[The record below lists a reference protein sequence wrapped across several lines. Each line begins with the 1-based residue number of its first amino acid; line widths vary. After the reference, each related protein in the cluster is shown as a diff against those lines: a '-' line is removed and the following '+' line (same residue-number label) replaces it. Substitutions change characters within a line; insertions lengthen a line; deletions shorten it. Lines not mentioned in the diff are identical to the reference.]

1 MARLAYERGAA
12 STTIPDRDGGLEARA
27 ASGLGERSVGDLIY
41 RVAITLFALCV
52 PILLAL
58 VAWELLSAGW
68 PALRKFG
75 VGFLT
80 SSAWNP
86 VTGEF
91 GAAPA
96 IYGTIVSSAIALLIA
111 VPLALGV
118 SIFLSELSPRWLRQ
132 PIAFLVDL
140 LAAIPSVVYGL
151 WGIFVL
157 LPLLRDPV
165 IPFLRDTLGLGHTP
179 FFRGVAYGPS
189 MLAAGVILAIMVLP
203 YIASVSREVLLAVPR
218 AQREAALALGATKW
232 EMVRGAVLPYAKS
245 GIMGGVILGLGRA
258 LGETMAVTML
268 IGNRHEISASLLA
281 PGYTM
286 ASLIANEFSEASSD
300 AHLSALMA
308 VGFTLF
314 AITIIVNAI
323 ARLLIRRVS
332 RQAAPSSKLPPSPIL
347 ATVPRRSE
355 ASQLSAAPKLSL
367 SSPRK
372 RGSMLTG
379 SNMDPRFR
387 GDDGDRLRGDDGGTD
402 PRLRGEAEPRKQRA
416 SGDRPRPWSFRVRR
430 ARSAAMV
437 ALTAVAAVGA
447 TLPLLFILWHLVSTG
462 AGALGLDF
470 FTNAPRPVGE
480 PGGGMGNAIVGTL
493 ILIAIAV
500 GVGLPIGVGAGLY
513 LTERSA
519 AVLARTVRFLSDVL
533 NGLPSI
539 VTGIF
544 IWALIVRPAG
554 HFSALAGGIA
564 LGTMMIPMVA
574 RTTEEML
581 RLVPAALREAAL
593 ALGYPQWRASLA
605 IVLRTASAG
614 IVTGALVALARIA
627 GETAPLLFTAFGNQY
642 WSTSPQ
648 QPIAALPLQIFTYAI
663 SPYDEWHRLAWAGA
677 LVLIALIFVIS
688 IVARFITRGRFAGAG
703 GA

>member
-1 MARLAYERGAA
+1 MARLAYERGVA
-12 STTIPDRDGGLEARA
+12 SATIPHRDGGPGARG
-27 ASGLGERSVGDLIY
+27 ASGVGERSLGDMIY
-41 RVAITLFALCV
+41 RVAITLLVLCV
-52 PILLAL
+52 PVLLAL

-75 VGFLT
+75 IGFLT

-118 SIFLSELSPRWLRQ
+118 AIFVSELSPRWLRQ

-203 YIASVSREVLLAVPR
+203 FIASVSREVLLAVPR

-232 EMVRGAVLPYAKS
+232 EMVRGAVLPYARS

-314 AITIIVNAI
+314 AMTVVVNAI
-323 ARLLIRRVS
+323 AQLLIGRVS
-332 RQAAPSSKLPPSPIL
+332 RQPAPHP
-347 ATVPRRSE
+347 A
-355 ASQLSAAPKLSL
+355 L
-367 SSPRK
+367 SSVRR
-372 RGSMLTG
+372 RGSM
-379 SNMDPRFR
+379 SHDQNM
-387 GDDGDRLRGDDGGTD
+387 D
-402 PRLRGEAEPRKQRA
+402 PRLRGGDDPMHPRSHEEARLWERRR
-416 SGDRPRPWSFRVRR
+416 SGGHLLSWRFRTRRVR
-430 ARSAAMV
+430 SAVMAS
-437 ALTAVAAVGA
+437 LTAMAAVGA
-447 TLPLLFILWHLVSTG
+447 ALPLLFILWHLVSTG
-462 AGALGLDF
+462 AGALGPDF
-470 FTNAPRPVGE
+470 FTNLPRPVGE

-513 LTERSA
+513 LAEHSA
-519 AVLARTVRFLSDVL
+519 TKLARTVRFLSDVL

-544 IWALIVRPAG
+544 IWALIVRPAR

-574 RTTEEML
+574 RATEEML
-581 RLVPAALREAAL
+581 RLVPTALREAAL

-677 LVLIALIFVIS
+677 LVLIALVFIIS
-688 IVARFITRGRFAGAG
+688 IVARFITRGRFPGAG
-703 GA
+703 SA